1 MSDIRSGK
9 VKASKRLIKAMDY
22 IETKLN
28 NDDVFIDTK
37 KIDEAVRAIEKYFDI
52 KLLNWQLFII
62 ALVHCY

>member
-37 KIDEAVRAIEKYFDI
+37 KIDEAVRVIEEYFDK
-52 KLLNWQLFII
+52 KLPI
-62 ALVHCY
+62 